1 MGSGKSVLYQ
11 FSAET
16 PAAEMFTN
24 CKSVNCSK
32 MTSPLRDVFCNRDVA
47 SSHLVKVKM
56 NQKISKSFWR
66 LVSIIA
72 LGESQN
78 ESEDI
83 QVILAPGEFLRVLG
97 KIEIAN
103 LGLLAEFCLNCFDSY
118 FHLRNALEGLSRR
131 AQGR

>member
-16 PAAEMFTN
+16 PAAEIFTN

-47 SSHLVKVKM
+47 SSHLVKDKMNRKISKSFWRLVSSSEFLAKLKLQILVALHVFCNRDVASSHLVKVKM

-66 LVSIIA
+66 LVS
-72 LGESQN
+72 S
-78 ESEDI
+78 S
-83 QVILAPGEFLRVLG
+83 EFLAKLKLQILVSL
-97 KIEIAN
+97 
-103 LGLLAEFCLNCFDSY
+103 
-118 FHLRNALEGLSRR
+118 
-131 AQGR
+131 